1 MEHVLVKLT
10 DAMLKLTTVTLIA
23 LLSMSPPQN
32 QADEI
37 AALRKE
43 VEALKAQQ
51 AKMQRDLQT
60 IVSLLQS
67 LAQQKPAG
75 PDVPGLVG
83 SMIPLAGEPALG
95 SASARVTVV
104 EVSDYHCPFCR
115 RNVKETFPQLD
126 AEYFKTGKARYVFV
140 DYPIAQLHPN
150 AFKSHE
156 AAACA
161 GEQGKY
167 WEMHNALFASPP
179 ISDPAGL
186 TAQASKVGL
195 DMSAFNACFTSGR
208 HSASIQESAQRMEKL
223 GIGGT
228 PMTLIGFTPAPGAP
242 MKVVSYVYGAM
253 PYAQFKSAIDDAI
266 NQAK

>member
-1 MEHVLVKLT
+1 MN
-10 DAMLKLTTVTLIA
+10 AMLKLTTVTLVA
-23 LLSMSPPQN
+23 LLSLSPPQT

-51 AKMQRDLQT
+51 AKMQRDIQT

-75 PDVPGLVG
+75 PEVPGLVG
-83 SMIPLAGEPALG
+83 SLIPLAGEPALG
-95 SASARVTVV
+95 SDAAKITVV

-115 RNVKETFPQLD
+115 RNVQQTFPQLE
-126 AEYFKTGKARYVFV
+126 AEYLKTGKARYVFV

-150 AFKSHE
+150 AYKSHE

-167 WEMHNALFASPP
+167 WEMHNALFASAP

-186 TAQASKVGL
+186 TAQASKLGL
-195 DMSAFNACFTSGR
+195 DMGGFNGCFTSGR
-208 HSASIQESAQRMEKL
+208 HAAEVQQSIQRMEKL

-228 PMTLIGFTPAPGAP
+228 PMTLIGYTPAAGAP
-242 MKVVSYVYGAM
+242 MKVVKYVYGAM
-253 PYAQFKSAIDDAI
+253 PFSDFKSAIDEVLK
-266 NQAK
+266 QA

>member
-1 MEHVLVKLT
+1 
-10 DAMLKLTTVTLIA
+10 MLKLTTVA
-23 LLSMSPPQN
+23 LVALMSLSPPQT

-37 AALRKE
+37 AALKKE
-43 VEALKAQQ
+43 IEALKAQQ

-75 PDVPGLVG
+75 PEVPGLVG

-95 SASARVTVV
+95 SASAKVTVV

-126 AEYFKTGKARYVFV
+126 SEYVKTGKVRYVFV

-161 GEQGKY
+161 GEQNKY
-167 WEMHNALFASPP
+167 WEMHNALFASAP

-186 TAQASKVGL
+186 TAQASKLGL
-195 DMSAFNACFTSGR
+195 DMTLFNACFTSGR
-208 HSASIQESAQRMEKL
+208 HAAAVQESIQRMEKL

-228 PMTLIGFTPAPGAP
+228 PMTLIGFTPAAGAP
-242 MKVVSYVYGAM
+242 MKVVSYVYGAV
-253 PYAQFKSAIDDAI
+253 PFAQFKTAIDDALK
-266 NQAK
+266 QAQ